1 LEVKILN
8 YLEMKELL
16 EKQLRLLSKQSLE
29 GREDGEAI
37 AAMSAQ
43 MVNVGKFLLTITPA
57 GEKRN

>member
-1 LEVKILN
+1 MN

-37 AAMSAQ
+37 AAMSEQ

>member
-1 LEVKILN
+1 MKVLN

-37 AAMSAQ
+37 AAMSEQ